1 MIPYED
7 SSISSQNDLVNKEVI
22 KVAKADEPKVD

>member
-7 SSISSQNDLVNKEVI
+7 SSVSSQNDLINKESI